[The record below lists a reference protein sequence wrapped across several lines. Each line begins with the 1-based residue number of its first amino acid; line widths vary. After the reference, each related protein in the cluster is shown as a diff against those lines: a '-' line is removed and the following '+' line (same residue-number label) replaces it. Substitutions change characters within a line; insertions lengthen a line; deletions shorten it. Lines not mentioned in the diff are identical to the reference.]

1 MRMSR
6 LLSFLMIVAL
16 AAPIASAQSMVTVYS
31 NDFEG
36 AVGLEWSKRIRST
49 TPVGNRRFL
58 GEFTGEP
65 VWLALGNLPDH
76 CRVTVSF
83 ELFVINSWEGS
94 VGWNAGPDVWDLN
107 VSSGPP
113 SQCPLKNLLHTSFAN
128 CECDYQAYP
137 ATFPEAYNPGLTDA
151 DEVNTL
157 GYDVDSVYYLTFS
170 FFHDAEEL
178 YFQFQASPDLQGI
191 NDESWGIDNI
201 TVRMDTGQGHCC
213 RAVRNLPSGYGAGS
227 AVPVYLGVEPSPR
240 TQAWVVEEVP
250 PPGWTL
256 DYINDG
262 GVFEASTG
270 KVKWGPFFDDQSR
283 LLVYSLQAP
292 VNAAGDIVFSGTT
305 SFDGESEPIC
315 GETVLSQGGYHPAD
329 LDHDWELEAD
339 ELTAYA
345 FAWAEGDP
353 WTNDF
358 QPISAALV
366 TNAGF
371 LWRSGESYTYDASV
385 APPWRPTS
393 GAVAAGGAAAGDLR
407 VRPGR
412 EVDVT
417 VQATPVAGTRVWAA
431 EDRVSTGWEV
441 TAVSQ
446 GGRVDPETSQV
457 RWGPFF
463 DDQARTLTYSV
474 RPVDV
479 PSGERVGFAGV
490 VSFDGQVV
498 RVGGVRS
505 IGHGRTQATGSAE

>member
-6 LLSFLMIVAL
+6 LLSFLMIMAL
-16 AAPIASAQSMVTVYS
+16 AVPIASAQSMVTVYT

-36 AVGLEWSKRIRST
+36 SVGPEWSKRIRAT
-49 TPVGNRRFL
+49 TPIGNRHFL

-94 VGWNAGPDVWDLN
+94 VGLYAGPDVWDLN

-128 CECDYQAYP
+128 CECSYQAYP

-151 DEVNTL
+151 DEVNSL
-157 GYDVDSVYYLTFS
+157 GYDVDSVYELTFS
-170 FFHDAEEL
+170 FFHDAPEL

-191 NDESWGIDNI
+191 DDESWGIDNI
-201 TVRMDTGQGHCC
+201 VVRMDTDQRYCC

-227 AVPVYLGVEPSPR
+227 VAPVYLGVEPSPR

-250 PPGWTL
+250 PAGWTV
-256 DYINDG
+256 DYVSEG
-262 GVFEASTG
+262 GVVEAGTG
-270 KVKWGPFFDDQSR
+270 KVKWGPFFDDQAR
-283 LLVYSLQAP
+283 LLVYSLLAP
-292 VNAAGDIVFSGTT
+292 AGASGDVMFSGST

-315 GETVLSQGGYHPAD
+315 GEAVLSPGGYHPAD
-329 LDHDWELEAD
+329 VDHDWRLEAD

-353 WTNDF
+353 WSNDF
-358 QPISAALV
+358 QPISAELV

-371 LWRSGESYTYDASV
+371 LWRSGESYSYDASV
-385 APPWRPTS
+385 TPPWRPI
-393 GAVAAGGAAAGDLR
+393 GGAAAMGGAVAGSLQ
-407 VRPGR
+407 VKAGR
-412 EVDVT
+412 EVEVT
-417 VQATPVAGTRVWAA
+417 VQATPAAGARAWAV
-431 EDRVSTGWEV
+431 EDRVSAGWEV
-441 TAVSQ
+441 VAVSH
-446 GGRVDPETSQV
+446 GGRVDNATSVV

-463 DDQARTLTYSV
+463 DDQARTLTYTV
-474 RPVDV
+474 RPVDAQ
-479 PSGERVGFAGV
+479 SADRVGFAGV
-490 VSFDGQVV
+490 GSFDGQAV

-505 IGHGRTQATGSAE
+505 IGRGTSQSSGIAE